1 MRYTEALQERH
12 PVAAWFSEPYVQVY
26 GQGIAYA
33 VTDRRAL
40 IVIRPPGSRRFCWVR
55 TLRPEE
61 LRQRHLRPWGG
72 ADDLDL
78 VFPDAVPPPRTPFQ
92 AWLRL
97 RPQDLDIPFTDRRFA
112 SPGPFGPDP
121 RPVGFF
127 GIVGAWHVDDLIGR
141 TFG

>member
-1 MRYTEALQERH
+1 MYRQS
-12 PVAAWFSEPYVQVY
+12 V
-26 GQGIAYA
+26 AYA

-40 IVIRPPGSRRFCWVR
+40 IVIRPPGFRRFCWVR

-61 LRQRHLRPWGG
+61 LRQRYLRPWGG
-72 ADDLDL
+72 PDDLDL
-78 VFPDAVPPPRTPFQ
+78 VFPDAIPPPQTPFQ

-97 RPQDLDIPFTDRRFA
+97 RSHDTDSLFTDRLFA
-112 SPGPFGPDP
+112 GPGTFGPDA

-127 GIVGAWHVDDLIGR
+127 GIVDAWHVDDLIGR